1 MSIVQQHT
9 IYLNDNHFISEYQPE
24 NSTLGTGAYSSK
36 YSQYFLDTHCVD
48 DAGFFYCTATT
59 GRFGGQYYPPS
70 VLVRSIS
77 KLTQTGQ
84 VIFTKDFNSIYP
96 SINRMYFLDNHIY
109 AIGYHTATSDSSG
122 NNVGADAMIIKLT
135 TDLDI
140 VWFRLFGNNDTT
152 TDYENFDGLAID
164 SSNNVYVV
172 GEGTTYTG
180 STPGASAI
188 LKYNSSGTL
197 QWKKDLKYQT
207 GNNNTS
213 EAVYAN
219 NIHVDSNNGVY
230 VTGSVIGGGGGNKYS
245 GTPSCN
251 NSRWRSLQIKLDS
264 SSSVTWRKSRRAQQT
279 VNTGGPSDYTGC
291 YSQYG
296 ASNGTSGLDSNGNL
310 YHAFSNWQLSY
321 SVGDQNFRGY
331 GDSFIKRNSSGVL
344 QWEKCWFVNHNTEG
358 YNGSSITGIPQQ
370 LQFDADDNI
379 YLCSRSG
386 IVSGQMDRPIIL
398 MKFNSSGVNQWV
410 RRITRTN
417 LDSSNRAP
425 FPKAFKINKEKK
437 YFTISGYMDIS
448 NPNPDNVYRGF
459 LLKLPLD
466 GKTGTYG
473 DWTYAAETDFTFNT
487 KYPDNSGHDITGVDT
502 TTNITTYSTS
512 YIDNRHTLSANN
524 ITLSTGAIPGKNH
537 VEYVP

>member
-1 MSIVQQHT
+1 
-9 IYLNDNHFISEYQPE
+9 
-24 NSTLGTGAYSSK
+24 
-36 YSQYFLDTHCVD
+36 
-48 DAGFFYCTATT
+48 
-59 GRFGGQYYPPS
+59 
-70 VLVRSIS
+70 
-77 KLTQTGQ
+77 
-84 VIFTKDFNSIYP
+84 
-96 SINRMYFLDNHIY
+96 MYFLDNHIY
-109 AIGYHTATSDSSG
+109 AIGYHTTTYDSSG

-152 TDYENFDGLAID
+152 TDYENHDGLAID
-164 SSNNVYVV
+164 SSNNVYVI

-207 GNNNTS
+207 GNNSTS

-230 VTGSVIGGGGGNKYS
+230 VTGSVIGAGGGNKYS
-245 GTPSCN
+245 GTPNCN

-264 SSSVTWRKSRRAQQT
+264 SSSVTWRKSRRANTTIQ
-279 VNTGGPSDYTGC
+279 TGGPSDYTGC
-291 YSQYG
+291 YHHHG
-296 ASNGTSGLDSNGNL
+296 ASNGASGIDSNGNL
-310 YHAFSNWQLSY
+310 YHAYSNWSLGHVSTDTT
-321 SVGDQNFRGY
+321 SRGQ
-331 GDSFIKRNSSGVL
+331 GDSFIKRNSSGVF

-358 YNGSSITGIPQQ
+358 YNSSPITGQPQQ

-425 FPKAFKINKEKK
+425 FPLAFKINKEKK

-466 GKTGTYG
+466 GSKTGTYG
-473 DWTYAAETDFTFNT
+473 DWTYASETDFTFNT
-487 KYPDNSGHDITGVDT
+487 KYPDNSGHDITGVEQ
-502 TTNITTYSTS
+502 TTNVTTYSTS